1 MRSAG
6 SLTNASG
13 IDPLSTLNISNIESI
28 EVLKDADATA
38 IYGSR
43 GANGVVLITTKK
55 GNVKDGKT
63 LLTIN
68 SYSGI
73 SEVANKVKLMNTPQ
87 YLAMR
92 RKAFEVDGVTPTQ
105 TKHLIFYYGTR
116 IAILIGKKYY
126 LEEQHF

>member
-1 MRSAG
+1 MGLAPKIRIRGTNSLRNDGNYPLYIIDGIPVSSEPLRSAG

-55 GNVKDGKT
+55 GNVKDGKNFT
-63 LLTIN
+63 
-68 SYSGI
+68 
-73 SEVANKVKLMNTPQ
+73 
-87 YLAMR
+87 
-92 RKAFEVDGVTPTQ
+92 
-105 TKHLIFYYGTR
+105 YY
-116 IAILIGKKYY
+116 
-126 LEEQHF
+126 